1 MTLSG
6 AACGLLSF
14 LRQWWTFSPAEPI
27 GESVENEYVVTLV
40 KSLTKL
46 VEQRRALAKRDASS
60 DRNEGYA
67 ERIVSIQAAIDAT
80 ERAISQEQALE
91 SKAAQA
97 A

>member
-1 MTLSG
+1 MVD
-6 AACGLLSF
+6 F
-14 LRQWWTFSPAEPI
+14 HPAEPI
-27 GESVENEYVVTLV
+27 GESVENEYVITLV